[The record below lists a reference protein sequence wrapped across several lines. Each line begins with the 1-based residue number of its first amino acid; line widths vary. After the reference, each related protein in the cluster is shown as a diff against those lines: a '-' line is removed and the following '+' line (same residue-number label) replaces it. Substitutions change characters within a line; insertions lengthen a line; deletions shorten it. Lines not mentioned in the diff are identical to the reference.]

1 MKYVQVLACSSDLG
15 SCCSDPGLV
24 SIIDIVRKGM
34 DLFQLIV
41 PILLLVMLV
50 VQLTKLV
57 VNPDEKNGIKKI
69 TNRILAAM
77 IIFILPII
85 INILLTNFE
94 LPDNKQFQLS
104 ACWKAAENMAELQR
118 TGSNVYNG
126 KYDGQRINLFDTNK
140 KKTPTSSGNGTVLG
154 KAVVDYAMKLVG
166 QPYKWEGSWNGA
178 LPYTPTDCSGFVQ
191 GVFKHH
197 GVSLAR
203 TTEAMWN
210 DTSKYTL
217 VSDTDIRAGDLAMYD
232 GHVAIFTGNGFQI
245 VHAANT
251 QRGIVVDDD
260 YTKAGSF
267 KGIMRIKALY

>member
-77 IIFILPII
+77 IIFILPVI
-85 INILLTNFE
+85 INVVITN
-94 LPDNKQFQLS
+94 LPANENFQLS
-104 ACWKAAENMAELQR
+104 ACWKTAEDMAEMQR

-140 KKTPTSSGNGTVLG
+140 KKTPTSSGNGSVLG

-166 QPYKWEGSWNGA
+166 QPYKWGGSWNGA

-191 GVFKHH
+191 GVFQHY

-203 TTEAMWN
+203 TTEAIWN

-217 VSDTDIRAGDLAMYD
+217 VSDTDISAGDLAMYD